1 MLYIIIIFKRK
12 LKNAPVLYRFF
23 FLERYAKMVNDTIEI
38 RRKII
43 KIVLIGVKNFIV
55 IIPITKM
62 REEIMEIF
70 IFKASNMYFLF
81 I

>member
-70 IFKASNMYFLF
+70 ILKASNIYFLF